1 MEKTIKID
9 DKLVKFK
16 STGATLRM
24 YRQQF
29 QADLFVDFLKLI
41 DAWQKARAN
50 KELLTGDTMVMFE
63 NIAFTMAKQADPE
76 AVPDTADEWL
86 DQFEMF
92 SICQILPEIIELWG
106 INNLSI
112 NESKKKA
119 GRRKGS

>member
-1 MEKTIKID
+1 MEKTITID
-9 DKLVKFK
+9 DKQVKFK
-16 STGATLRM
+16 ATAMTPRM

-29 QADLFVDFLKLI
+29 QADLFVDIQNLN

-50 KELLTGDTMVMFE
+50 GEPLPGNALTMFE
-63 NIAFTMAKQADPE
+63 NIAYTMAKQADPD

-86 DQFEMF
+86 EEFDMF
-92 SICQILPEIIELWG
+92 SIWQILPEIIQLWG

-119 GRRKGS
+119 GKRRES

>member
-1 MEKTIKID
+1 MEKTITID
-9 DKLVKFK
+9 DKQVKFK
-16 STGATLRM
+16 ATAMTPRM

-29 QADLFVDFLKLI
+29 QSDLFVDIQRLN

-50 KELLTGDTMVMFE
+50 KEPLPGDALTMFE

-86 DQFEMF
+86 EQFDMF
-92 SICQILPEIIELWG
+92 SIWQILPEIIQLWG

-119 GRRKGS
+119 GKRKGS

>member
-1 MEKTIKID
+1 MEKTITID
-9 DKLVKFK
+9 DKQVKFK
-16 STGATLRM
+16 ATAMTPRM

-29 QADLFVDFLKLI
+29 QSDLFVDIQKLN
-41 DAWQKARAN
+41 DAWQNARAN
-50 KELLTGDTMVMFE
+50 GDPLPGNALTMFE
-63 NIAFTMAKQADPE
+63 NIAYTMAKQADPD

-86 DQFEMF
+86 EQFDMF
-92 SICQILPEIIELWG
+92 SIWQILPEIIQLWG

>member
-9 DKLVKFK
+9 DKQVKFK
-16 STGATLRM
+16 ATAMTPRM

-29 QADLFVDFLKLI
+29 QADLFVDIQNLN

-50 KELLTGDTMVMFE
+50 KEPLPGDALVMFE

-86 DQFEMF
+86 EQFEMF
-92 SICQILPEIIELWG
+92 SIWQILPEIIQLWG

-119 GRRKGS
+119 GKRKGS

>member
-9 DKLVKFK
+9 DKPVKFK
-16 STGATLRM
+16 ATANTPRM

-29 QADLFVDFLKLI
+29 QSDLFVDIQRLN

-50 KELLTGDTMVMFE
+50 KEPLPGDALTMFE
-63 NIAFTMAKQADPE
+63 NIAYTMAKQADPE

-86 DQFEMF
+86 EQFDMF
-92 SICQILPEIIELWG
+92 SIWQILPEIIQLWG

-119 GRRKGS
+119 GKRRES

>member
-9 DKLVKFK
+9 DKQVKFK
-16 STGATLRM
+16 ATGATLRM

-29 QADLFVDFLKLI
+29 QADLFVDILKLN

-50 KELLTGDTMVMFE
+50 KEPLTGDAMEMFE

-92 SICQILPEIIELWG
+92 SIWQILPEIIQLWC

-119 GRRKGS
+119 GKRKGS

>member
-1 MEKTIKID
+1 MEKTITID
-9 DKLVKFK
+9 DKPVKFK
-16 STGATLRM
+16 ATANTPRM

-29 QADLFVDFLKLI
+29 QADLFVDIQNLN

-50 KELLTGDTMVMFE
+50 KEPLPGDALVMFE

-86 DQFEMF
+86 EQFDMF
-92 SICQILPEIIELWG
+92 SIWQILPEIIQLWG

-119 GRRKGS
+119 GKRRES

>member
-16 STGATLRM
+16 ATANTPRM

-29 QADLFVDFLKLI
+29 QADLFVDIQNLN

-50 KELLTGDTMVMFE
+50 KEPLPGDALVMFE
-63 NIAFTMAKQADPE
+63 NIAFTMAKQADPD

-86 DQFEMF
+86 EEFDMF
-92 SICQILPEIIELWG
+92 SIWQILPEIIQLWG

-119 GRRKGS
+119 GKRKGS

>member
-1 MEKTIKID
+1 MEKTITID

-16 STGATLRM
+16 ATANTPRM

-29 QADLFVDFLKLI
+29 QADLFVDIQKLN

-50 KELLTGDTMVMFE
+50 KEPLPGDALVMFE

-86 DQFEMF
+86 EQFDMF
-92 SICQILPEIIELWG
+92 SIWQILPEIIQLWG